1 MIEIKNI
8 AHSYLSEQ
16 GEIRVFENFSC
27 TLAENELTAVI
38 GPSGCGKSTLLRL
51 IAGLETPRSGMIA
64 VNGVKPIPGMND
76 TAMVFQHHALF
87 PWMKTVDN
95 VLFGVKSGSKKEQFT
110 KAMDL
115 LDRFGLAD
123 FAKRMPHELSGG
135 MAQRVSIARSLANS
149 PKILLMDEPFS
160 ALDEK
165 LRRELQDEL
174 LSIRS
179 EMNLTIIYVTHSI
192 DEAIYLA
199 DRSVVITHRPA
210 QIAGDLEIALEH
222 PRDRSSEQ
230 FESQV
235 IALRRHLMT
244 M

>member
-8 AHSYLSEQ
+8 AHSYLSDQ
-16 GEIRVFENFSC
+16 SEIRVFDNFSMTC
-27 TLAENELTAVI
+27 ALGELTAI
-38 GPSGCGKSTLLRL
+38 TGPSGCGKSTLLRL
-51 IAGLETPRSGMIA
+51 IAGLETPRAGMIT
-64 VNGVKPIPGMND
+64 VNGVKPMPGSSD

-87 PWMKTVDN
+87 PWMKVVDN
-95 VLFGVKSGSKKEQFT
+95 VTFGMKTGSSKERFS

-123 FAKRMPHELSGG
+123 FAQRMPHELSGG

-165 LRRELQDEL
+165 LRRDLQDEL

-179 EMNLTIIYVTHSI
+179 EMNLTVLYVTHSI
-192 DEAIYLA
+192 DETIYLA
-199 DRSVVITHRPA
+199 DRAVVISHRPA
-210 QIAGDLEIALEH
+210 VIAGDISVELEH
-222 PRDRSSEQ
+222 PRDRSSSE

-235 IALRRHLMT
+235 LTLRRHLLNL
-244 M
+244 